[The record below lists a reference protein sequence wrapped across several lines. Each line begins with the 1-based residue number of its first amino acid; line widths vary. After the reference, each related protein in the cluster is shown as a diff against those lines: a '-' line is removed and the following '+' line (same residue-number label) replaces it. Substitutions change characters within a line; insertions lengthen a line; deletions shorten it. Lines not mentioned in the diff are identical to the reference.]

1 MYRISNNIRIS
12 NIIRIRIRILMTI
25 LRIKTTY
32 FMERALLR
40 MVHGRVNMAPKKQKN
55 ARRWTETELDC
66 LADVL
71 ADPENNYAISLDK
84 LALKKSSN
92 NEVFE
97 HIKIDFVKE
106 MENEDFRARNAEHF
120 KGKPPKLD
128 VSIERLRQKYKWLK
142 TEWGKHT
149 RRAKNGS
156 GLEPEKEP
164 RWYQILN
171 PVCRD

>member
-1 MYRISNNIRIS
+1 MGP
-12 NIIRIRIRILMTI
+12 
-25 LRIKTTY
+25 KT
-32 FMERALLR
+32 
-40 MVHGRVNMAPKKQKN
+40 KN
-55 ARRWTETELDC
+55 SRRWTETELDC

-71 ADPENNYAISLDK
+71 ADPENNYAITLDR

-97 HIKIDFVKE
+97 HIMTDLSKE
-106 MENEDFRARNAEHF
+106 MGKEDFISRNADHF
-120 KGKPPKLD
+120 KGGKSTKLD
-128 VSIERLRQKYKWLK
+128 ISIDRLRHKFKWLK
-142 TEWGKHT
+142 TQWGEHT

-171 PVCRD
+171 PVFAKL